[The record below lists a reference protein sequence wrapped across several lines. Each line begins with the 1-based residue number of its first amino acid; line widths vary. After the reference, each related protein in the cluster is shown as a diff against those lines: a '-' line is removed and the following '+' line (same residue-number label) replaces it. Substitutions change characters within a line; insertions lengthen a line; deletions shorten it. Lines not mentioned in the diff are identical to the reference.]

1 MADPSQGF
9 HSDGDGS
16 LSAAYWQQW
25 GKIEPIYPSC
35 SDGADLAKLR
45 ALANIDT
52 TPYEFM
58 EDMFEIRET
67 IKFLR
72 NPLHGLLKLS
82 KAFKK
87 DVSKLSLG
95 DATKQAKAFA
105 NLWLEYR
112 FAVSPL
118 VRSAYGIADAMS
130 HPIPQRPKRRS
141 ARGFAKSSNRGAWSP
156 FYYPFTFDCKNS
168 IESEWKASI
177 LYEVANPLLNRGESM
192 GLRFKDIPETLW
204 AIVPYSFMVDRVA
217 NISDMIRGLTNLLD
231 PSVKILA
238 GSVVEKTNRKF
249 SVRVISQDNS
259 SYAVSIDADVFHDDS
274 FRYIRTVWEPTAS
287 DTLPPISVGG
297 LVKDVTSTADL
308 LSLILANFRVPDKF
322 FRI

>member
-1 MADPSQGF
+1 V
-9 HSDGDGS
+9 
-16 LSAAYWQQW
+16 
-25 GKIEPIYPSC
+25 YPSC
-35 SDGADLAKLR
+35 ADGADLAKLR

-67 IKFLR
+67 IRFLR
-72 NPLHGLLKLS
+72 NPLHGLLRLS
-82 KAFKK
+82 RAFKK
-87 DVSKLSLG
+87 DLNKLSLG
-95 DATKQAKAFA
+95 DATKQLKAFA

-141 ARGFAKSSNRGAWSP
+141 ARGFAKSNARDAWSP
-156 FYYPFTFDCKNS
+156 VYRPFTFDCKNS

-177 LYEVANPLLNRGESM
+177 LYEVDNPLLSRADSF
-192 GLRFKDIPETLW
+192 GLRAKDIPETIW
-204 AIVPYSFMVDRVA
+204 AVLPYSFMVDRVV
-217 NISDMIRGLTNLLD
+217 NISDSIRGLTNLLD

-238 GSVVEKTNRKF
+238 GSLTEKTDRKF
-249 SVRVISQDNS
+249 SVQLISQS
-259 SYAVSIDADVFHDDS
+259 SPSYAVSIDSDVFHDDQ
-274 FRYIRTVWEPTAS
+274 FTYNRTVWKPTAS
-287 DTLPPISVGG
+287 DTLPPVQIGG
-297 LVKDVTSTADL
+297 LVRDVTSTTDL
-308 LSLILANFRVPDKF
+308 LALILANFKVPDKF